1 MKKLLTIGLLT
12 ATFATAM
19 NAQPKLAS
27 DNIDEVLKAMT
38 LEEKAKLLVGGAN
51 NFFGANAVVGGEA
64 DLVAGAAGT
73 SPAIP
78 RLGIP
83 ATVLTDGPA
92 GVRINPT
99 RKGTDKTYYATAFP
113 IGSCLASTWN
123 TELVSKVGEAI
134 GNETKEYRCDVILGP
149 GMNLHRNPLCGRNF
163 EYYSEDPLLTGKI
176 AAAYI
181 QGVQSQGAGVSAKH
195 FAVNSQETD
204 RTAVDERV
212 SQRAA
217 RELYLRGF
225 EIAVRESD
233 PWTIMASYNQ
243 VNGQYSMGNH
253 DLLTKILREDWG
265 YKGIVMTDWIGIR
278 EGLETISE
286 VHAGNDLM
294 EPGQPAQVE
303 EIIKGVK
310 EGKLDIADVDR
321 NVRRMLEYIVKTP
334 SFRQY
339 PASNNPDF
347 KAHAAITRQ
356 SAAEGIVLLKNN
368 GALPFRTEGN
378 HNSQFSARAC
388 SLSSERTLNSQ
399 LIKTVAL
406 FGENS
411 YDFLSG
417 GTGSGCVHPPYV
429 VDMLQGLENAGIKSS
444 ATLTDIYRKY
454 IDYARIKFQA
464 ERHPA
469 KWFQTEMMGQQKY
482 PEISLSPIAI
492 NKEVQAADA
501 AIITIGRQAGEGID
515 RDIDTEFNLIP
526 EERALITDV
535 CNAFHAAGKPVIVI
549 INSGSVIETASWSSY
564 PDAIL
569 CAWQP
574 GMEGGNSIADLLTG
588 KVNPSGKLTMT
599 WPIAAT
605 DHASTKNFP
614 GNIDDYTF
622 QMMVG
627 NKMPVPGHAYTNH
640 EEDIYVGYR
649 FFDTFNKEVAYPFG
663 FGLSYTT
670 FAFSKPVVKLSTLRS
685 ALPLGSSK
693 NSQLSTL
700 NSQLST
706 LNSQLSTVQVSIT
719 VKNTGA
725 VSGKEVAQVYVQAP
739 KGRLEKPVQELK
751 AFAKTRELQPGES
764 QTLTM
769 TIPVRDLASFDEAG
783 SQWITEAGTYT
794 FRIGNNSRNIAATA
808 QLKIAEYTEK
818 TTNALAPQQPL
829 KLLKQ

>member
-1 MKKLLTIGLLT
+1 MKRLLTTCLL
-12 ATFATAM
+12 ATTIAM
-19 NAQPKLAS
+19 TTNAQVQLRA
-27 DNIDEVLKAMT
+27 DNIDEVIKAMT

-51 NFFGANAVVGGEA
+51 NFFSANAVVGGEA

-92 GVRINPT
+92 GVRIDPT

-123 TELVSKVGEAI
+123 TELVNKVGQAI

-195 FAVNSQETD
+195 FAINSQETD

-225 EIAVRESD
+225 EIAVRESN
-233 PWTIMASYNQ
+233 PWTVMSSYNQ
-243 VNGQYSMGNH
+243 INGQYSMGNR

-265 YKGIVMTDWIGIR
+265 FKGIVMTDWIGIR
-278 EGLETISE
+278 EGLPTITE
-286 VHAGNDLM
+286 VQAGNDLM
-294 EPGQPAQVE
+294 EPGQPAQVN
-303 EIIKGVK
+303 EIIEGVK
-310 EGKLDIADVDR
+310 SGKLDIADVDR

-334 SFRQY
+334 SFKKY

-347 KAHAAITRQ
+347 VAHAAITRQ
-356 SAAEGIVLLKNN
+356 SANEGIVLLKNN
-368 GALPFRTEGN
+368 GTLPWKNGN
-378 HNSQFSARAC
+378 
-388 SLSSERTLNSQ
+388 
-399 LIKTVAL
+399 IKTVAL

-429 VDMLQGLENAGIKSS
+429 VDMLEGLKNAGIKSS
-444 ATLTDIYRKY
+444 ETLTDIYRKY
-454 IDYARIKFQA
+454 IEFARVKFQA

-469 KWFQTEMMGQQKY
+469 KWYQNEYFGQQKY
-482 PEISLSPIAI
+482 PEIGLDPICV
-492 NKEVQAADA
+492 NKEVNGADA
-501 AIITIGRQAGEGID
+501 AIITIGRQAGEGVD
-515 RDIDTEFNLIP
+515 RDINTEFNLNA

-549 INSGSVIETASWSSY
+549 INSGSVIETASWSGY

-614 GNIDDYTF
+614 GQIDDYSL
-622 QMMVG
+622 QMMIG
-627 NKMPVPGHAYTNH
+627 NKTPIPGHAYTNH

-649 FFDTFNKEVAYPFG
+649 YFDTFGRDVAYPFG

-670 FAFSKPVVKLSTLRS
+670 FTFSKPVVK
-685 ALPLGSSK
+685 ANGK
-693 NSQLSTL
+693 DA
-700 NSQLST
+700 
-706 LNSQLSTVQVSIT
+706 VEVSIT
-719 VKNTGA
+719 VKNTGS
-725 VSGKEVAQVYVQAP
+725 VSGKEVTQVYVKAP
-739 KGRLEKPVQELK
+739 NGNLEKPAQELK
-751 AFAKTRELQPGES
+751 AFAKSRELKPGES
-764 QTLTM
+764 EVLTM
-769 TIPVRDLASFDEAG
+769 TIPVRMLASFDEAN
-783 SQWITEAGTYT
+783 SQWLTEAGTYT
-794 FRIGNNSRNIAATA
+794 FCIGNSSRNIAATA
-808 QLKIAEYTEK
+808 TLKLGEYTEK
-818 TTNALAPQQPL
+818 TTNALAPQHKL
-829 KLLKQ
+829 NLLKQ

>member
-1 MKKLLTIGLLT
+1 MKLKKILLTMTATAIAAAAYAQQAPQLT
-12 ATFATAM
+12 A
-19 NAQPKLAS
+19 
-27 DNIDEVLKAMT
+27 DNIDEVMKAMT

-92 GVRINPT
+92 GVRIDPT

-123 TELVSKVGEAI
+123 TELVKQVGQAI

-181 QGVQSQGAGVSAKH
+181 QGVQEEGVGVSAKH
-195 FAVNSQETD
+195 FAVNSQETE
-204 RTAVDERV
+204 RTSVDERV

-225 EIAVRESD
+225 EIAVRESQ
-233 PWTIMASYNQ
+233 PWTIMASYNII
-243 VNGQYSMGNH
+243 NGQFSMGSH
-253 DLLTKILREDWG
+253 DLLTKILRDDWG
-265 YKGIVMTDWIGIR
+265 FKGIVMTDWIGIR
-278 EGLETISE
+278 NGLPTIGE

-294 EPGQPAQVE
+294 EPGQPQQVQ
-303 EIIKGVK
+303 EIIDGVK
-310 EGKLDIADVDR
+310 NGKLDIADVDR

-334 SFRQY
+334 SFRHY

-356 SAAEGIVLLKNN
+356 SACEGIVMLKNN
-368 GALPFRTEGN
+368 GALPFRTESN
-378 HNSQFSARAC
+378 
-388 SLSSERTLNSQ
+388 LSPHTSHPSPLV
-399 LIKTVAL
+399 KTVSL
-406 FGENS
+406 FGEKS

-429 VDMLQGLENAGIKSS
+429 VDMLQGLKNAGISS
-444 ATLTDIYRKY
+444 SPLLTDIYRKY
-454 IDYARIKFQA
+454 IEFAKVKFQA
-464 ERHPA
+464 ERHPS
-469 KWFQTEMMGQQKY
+469 KWYQQEMFGQQKY
-482 PEISLSPIAI
+482 PEIGIDPICI
-492 NKEVQAADA
+492 EKEARNSDA
-501 AIITIGRQAGEGID
+501 AIITIGRQAGEGVD
-515 RDIDTEFNLIP
+515 RDIATEFNLIP
-526 EERALITDV
+526 EERNLIMDV
-535 CNAFHAAGKPVIVI
+535 CNAFHAVGKPVIVI
-549 INSGSVIETASWSSY
+549 INSGSVIETASWSGY

-574 GMEGGNSIADLLTG
+574 GMEGGNSIADILTG
-588 KVNPSGKLTMT
+588 KVNPSGRLTRT

-614 GNIDDYTF
+614 G
-622 QMMVG
+622 
-627 NKMPVPGHAYTNH
+627 HAFTNH

-649 FFDTFNKEVAYPFG
+649 FFDTFGRNVAYPFG
-663 FGLSYTT
+663 YGLSYTT
-670 FAFSKPVVKLSTLRS
+670 FAYEKPKVSVQGDLVTLE
-685 ALPLGSSK
+685 
-693 NSQLSTL
+693 
-700 NSQLST
+700 
-706 LNSQLSTVQVSIT
+706 VT
-719 VKNTGA
+719 VKNTGS
-725 VSGKEVAQVYVQAP
+725 VSGKEVAQVYVSAP
-739 KGRLEKPVQELK
+739 AGQLEKPAKELK

-764 QTLTM
+764 QRLVM
-769 TIPVRDLASFDEAG
+769 TIQKRELASFDEAN
-783 SQWITEAGTYT
+783 SQWLVEAGTYT
-794 FRIGNNSRNIAATA
+794 FLIGANVEDIRCQASARLTG
-808 QLKIAEYTEK
+808 YTEPVS
-818 TTNALAPQQPL
+818 NALAPQR
-829 KLLKQ
+829 KLNLLRR

>member
-1 MKKLLTIGLLT
+1 MTT
-12 ATFATAM
+12 
-19 NAQPKLAS
+19 NAQPKLS
-27 DNIDEVLKAMT
+27 ENNIDEVLKAMT

-51 NFFGANAVVGGEA
+51 NFFGTGAVVGGEA

-92 GVRINPT
+92 GVRIDPT

-243 VNGQYSMGNH
+243 VNGEYSMGNH
-253 DLLTKILREDWG
+253 DLLTKILRDDWG

-310 EGKLDIADVDR
+310 EGKLAIADVDR

-334 SFRQY
+334 SFHQY

-378 HNSQFSARAC
+378 
-388 SLSSERTLNSQ
+388 LSPLTSHHSPLV
-399 LIKTVAL
+399 KTVAL

-535 CNAFHAAGKPVIVI
+535 CNAFHAEGKPVIVI

-605 DHASTKNFP
+605 DHPSTKNFP
-614 GNIDDYTF
+614 GNIDNYTF

-627 NKMPVPGHAYTNH
+627 YKMPIPGHAYTNH

-649 FFDTFNKEVAYPFG
+649 YFDTFNKEVAYPFG

-670 FAFSKPVVKLSTLRS
+670 FEMSKPVVK
-685 ALPLGSSK
+685 AKG
-693 NSQLSTL
+693 N
-700 NSQLST
+700 
-706 LNSQLSTVQVSIT
+706 TVEVSIT

-725 VSGKEVAQVYVQAP
+725 VAGKEVAQVYVQAP
-739 KGRLEKPVQELK
+739 KGRLEKPAQELK

-769 TIPVRDLASFDEAG
+769 TIPVRNLASFDEAG
-783 SQWITEAGTYT
+783 SQWLTEAGTYT
-794 FRIGNNSRNIAATA
+794 FCIGNSSRNIAATA
-808 QLKIAEYTEK
+808 LLKLAEYTEK
-818 TTNALAPQQPL
+818 TTNALAPKQ
-829 KLLKQ
+829 KLNLLHQ

>member
-1 MKKLLTIGLLT
+1 MKRIMFTGVLLLLMASTMSAQTKLR
-12 ATFATAM
+12 A
-19 NAQPKLAS
+19 

-38 LEEKAKLLVGGAN
+38 IEEKAKLLVGGAN
-51 NFFGANAVVGGEA
+51 NFFGAGAVVGGEA

-73 SPAIP
+73 TPRIE

-92 GVRINPT
+92 GVRIDPT
-99 RKGTDKTYYATAFP
+99 REGTTQTYYATAFP

-163 EYYSEDPLLTGKI
+163 EYYSEDPLVTGKI

-181 QGVQSQGAGVSAKH
+181 KGVQSQGAGVSAKH

-225 EIAVRESD
+225 EIAIRESD
-233 PWTIMASYNQ
+233 PWTIMASYNK
-243 VNGQYSMGNH
+243 VNGEFSMGNH

-278 EGLETISE
+278 NGLPTINE

-294 EPGQPAQVE
+294 EPGQPAQVQ

-310 EGKLDIADVDR
+310 SGKLSMEDVDR

-334 SFRQY
+334 SFNNY
-339 PASNNPDF
+339 PYTNKPDF
-347 KAHAAITRQ
+347 EAHAAITRQ

-368 GALPFRTEGN
+368 GALPWKGDK
-378 HNSQFSARAC
+378 
-388 SLSSERTLNSQ
+388 
-399 LIKTVAL
+399 IKTVAL

-429 VDMLQGLENAGIKSS
+429 VEMLTGLKNAGIKSS
-444 ATLTDIYRKY
+444 ETLTDIYRKY
-454 IDYARIKFQA
+454 IDYAKVKFQA

-482 PEISLSPIAI
+482 PEIGISPIAI
-492 NKEVQAADA
+492 DKEVASADA

-515 RDIDTEFNLIP
+515 RDIATEFNLVP
-526 EERALITDV
+526 EEQALIKDV
-535 CNAFHAAGKPVIVI
+535 CNAFHQAGKPVVVI
-549 INSGSVIETASWSSY
+549 INSGSVIETASWSGY

-574 GMEGGNSIADLLTG
+574 GMEGGNSVADLLTG

-599 WPIAAT
+599 WPLAAT
-605 DHASTKNFP
+605 DHPSTKGYP
-614 GNIDDYTF
+614 GTMDFYTYEVTRGY
-622 QMMVG
+622 VG
-627 NKMPVPGHAYTNH
+627 QVAGYDYTNH
-640 EEDIYVGYR
+640 DEDIYVGYR
-649 FFDTFNKEVAYPFG
+649 FFDTFNREVAYPFG

-670 FAFSKPVVKLSTLRS
+670 FEFSKPVVK
-685 ALPLGSSK
+685 AKGK
-693 NSQLSTL
+693 DA
-700 NSQLST
+700 
-706 LNSQLSTVQVSIT
+706 VEVSIT
-719 VKNTGA
+719 IKNTGT
-725 VSGKEVAQVYVQAP
+725 VSGKEVAQIYVQAP
-739 KGRLEKPVQELK
+739 KGKLEKPAQELK

-783 SQWITEAGTYT
+783 SQWLTEAGNYT
-794 FRIGNNSRNIAATA
+794 FRIGNSSRNLPLSASLT
-808 QLKIAEYTEK
+808 LKEYTEK
-818 TTNALAPQQPL
+818 VNNALAPQQKL
-829 KLLKQ
+829 NLLKH

>member
-1 MKKLLTIGLLT
+1 M
-12 ATFATAM
+12 AT
-19 NAQPKLAS
+19 NAQTQLRA
-27 DNIDEVLKAMT
+27 DNIDEVLKIMT

-51 NFFGANAVVGGEA
+51 NFFGDHAIVGGEA
-64 DLVAGAAGT
+64 DLVTGAAGT
-73 SPAIP
+73 TPAIP

-92 GVRINPT
+92 GVRIDPT

-123 TELVSKVGEAI
+123 TELVGQVGEAI

-225 EIAVRESD
+225 EIAVRESN

-253 DLLTKILREDWG
+253 NLLTKILRDEWG

-278 EGLETISE
+278 EGLTTISE

-294 EPGQPAQVE
+294 EPGQPAQVN

-310 EGKLDIADVDR
+310 EGMLDIKDVDR

-334 SFRQY
+334 SFLKY

-356 SAAEGIVLLKNN
+356 SACEGIVLLKNN
-368 GALPFRTEGN
+368 GTLPWKEG
-378 HNSQFSARAC
+378 
-388 SLSSERTLNSQ
+388 T
-399 LIKTVAL
+399 IKTVAL

-429 VDMLQGLENAGIKSS
+429 IDMLQGLENAGIKSS
-444 ATLTDIYRKY
+444 PILTDIYRKY
-454 IDYARIKFQA
+454 IEFAKVKFQA

-469 KWFQTEMMGQQKY
+469 KWYQREYFGQQKY
-482 PEISLSPIAI
+482 PEISISPIAI
-492 NKEVQAADA
+492 NNEVETADA
-501 AIITIGRQAGEGID
+501 AIITIGRQAGEGVD

-526 EERALITDV
+526 EEHTLITDV
-535 CNAFHAAGKPVIVI
+535 CNAFHQAGKPVIVI

-614 GNIDDYTF
+614 GQLDYYSF
-622 QMMVG
+622 KDMVS
-627 NKMPVPGHAYTNH
+627 NKRPIAGHTYTNH

-649 FFDTFNKEVAYPFG
+649 YFDTFQKNVAYPFG

-670 FAFSKPVVKLSTLRS
+670 FQFTKPVVK
-685 ALPLGSSK
+685 AKGK
-693 NSQLSTL
+693 DA
-700 NSQLST
+700 
-706 LNSQLSTVQVSIT
+706 VEVSIT
-719 VKNTGA
+719 VKNTGSVA
-725 VSGKEVAQVYVQAP
+725 GKEVAQVYVQAP

-764 QTLTM
+764 QTLTI
-769 TIPVRDLASFDEAG
+769 TIPVRDLASFDEAK
-783 SQWITEAGTYT
+783 SQWLTEAGTYT
-794 FRIGNNSRNIAATA
+794 FRIGASSRDIRTTA
-808 QLKIAEYTEK
+808 SLALKEYTEK
-818 TTNALAPQQPL
+818 TTNALAPQQKL

>member
-1 MKKLLTIGLLT
+1 MKRLLTTCILATSLSMT
-12 ATFATAM
+12 A
-19 NAQPKLAS
+19 NAQLKLQA
-27 DNIDEVLKAMT
+27 DNIDEVLKEMT

-51 NFFGANAVVGGEA
+51 NFFGTGAVVGGEA

-73 SPAIP
+73 TPEIA

-92 GVRINPT
+92 GVRIDPT
-99 RKGTDKTYYATAFP
+99 RKGTSQTFYATAFP

-123 TELVSKVGEAI
+123 TELVGRVGEAI

-163 EYYSEDPLLTGKI
+163 EYYSEDPLVTGKI

-181 QGVQSQGAGVSAKH
+181 NGVQSQGAGVSAKH
-195 FAVNSQETD
+195 FAVNSQENN
-204 RTAVDERV
+204 RTGVDERL

-225 EIAVRESD
+225 EIAVRESS
-233 PWTIMASYNQ
+233 PWTVMASYNKI
-243 VNGQYSMGNH
+243 NGEYSMGNH
-253 DLLTKILREDWG
+253 DLLTKILRDDWG

-278 EGLETISE
+278 EGLPTITE

-294 EPGQPAQVE
+294 EPGQPAQVN
-303 EIIKGVK
+303 EIIKGVN
-310 EGKLDIADVDR
+310 EGKLSMADVDR

-334 SFRQY
+334 SFHKY
-339 PASNNPDF
+339 PASNKPDF
-347 KAHAAITRQ
+347 EAHAAITRQ

-368 GALPFRTEGN
+368 GALPWKNG
-378 HNSQFSARAC
+378 AV
-388 SLSSERTLNSQ
+388 
-399 LIKTVAL
+399 KTVAL

-429 VDMLQGLENAGIKSS
+429 VDMLEGLKNAGISS
-444 ATLTDIYRKY
+444 SPVLTDIYRKY
-454 IDYARIKFQA
+454 IDYAKVKFQA

-469 KWFQTEMMGQQKY
+469 KWYQLEMFGQQKY
-482 PEISLSPIAI
+482 PEIAISPVAI
-492 NKEVQAADA
+492 NNEVKAADA
-501 AIITIGRQAGEGID
+501 AIITIGRQAGEGVD

-526 EERALITDV
+526 EERSLILDV

-599 WPIAAT
+599 WPVAAS
-605 DHASTKNFP
+605 DHHSTRNFP
-614 GNIDDYTF
+614 GNIDHYTF
-622 QMMVG
+622 EMMVA
-627 NKMPVPGHAYTNH
+627 NNMPVPGLSYTNH

-649 FFDTFNKEVAYPFG
+649 YFDTFKKEVAYPFG

-670 FAFSKPVVKLSTLRS
+670 FAFSKPVVK
-685 ALPLGSSK
+685 AKGK
-693 NSQLSTL
+693 DA
-700 NSQLST
+700 
-706 LNSQLSTVQVSIT
+706 VEVSIT
-719 VKNTGA
+719 VKNTGS
-725 VSGKEVAQVYVQAP
+725 VSGKEVAQVYVAAP
-739 KGRLEKPVQELK
+739 DGKLEKPVHELK
-751 AFAKTRELQPGES
+751 AFAKTHELQPGES
-764 QTLTM
+764 QVLTM
-769 TIPVRDLASFDEAG
+769 TIPVRDLASFDETN
-783 SQWITEAGTYT
+783 SQWLTESGTYT
-794 FRIGNNSRNIAATA
+794 FYIGNSSRDIAATA
-808 QLKIAEYTEK
+808 TVKLNEYTEK
-818 TTNALAPQQPL
+818 TSNALAPKQKL
-829 KLLKQ
+829 NLLKKN

>member
-1 MKKLLTIGLLT
+1 MKKLFFTLFL
-12 ATFATAM
+12 ATAAM
-19 NAQPKLAS
+19 TANAQPQLRA
-27 DNIDEVLKAMT
+27 DNIDEVLQAMT

-51 NFFGANAVVGGEA
+51 NFFGAGAVVGGEA

-92 GVRINPT
+92 GVRIDPT

-123 TELVSKVGEAI
+123 TELVSKVGKAI

-163 EYYSEDPLLTGKI
+163 EYYSEDPFLTGKI

-204 RTAVDERV
+204 RTSVDERV

-243 VNGQYSMGNH
+243 VNGQFSMGNH

-265 YKGIVMTDWIGIR
+265 FKGIVMTDWIGIR
-278 EGLETISE
+278 AGLTTISE
-286 VHAGNDLM
+286 VQAGNDLM

-310 EGKLDIADVDR
+310 EGKLDIKDVDR

-334 SFRQY
+334 SFHQY
-339 PASNNPDF
+339 PASNAPDF

-378 HNSQFSARAC
+378 
-388 SLSSERTLNSQ
+388 LSPLTSHHSP

-444 ATLTDIYRKY
+444 PVLTDIYRKY
-454 IDYARIKFQA
+454 IEFAKLKFQA

-482 PEISLSPIAI
+482 PEIGLSPIAI
-492 NKEVQAADA
+492 NKEVATADA

-515 RDIDTEFNLIP
+515 RDIDTEFNLVP
-526 EERALITDV
+526 EERALIVDV
-535 CNAFHAAGKPVIVI
+535 CNAFHEAGKPVIVI
-549 INSGSVIETASWSSY
+549 INSGSVIETASWSGY

-605 DHASTKNFP
+605 DHPSTKNFP
-614 GNIDDYTF
+614 GYLDLYSKDIIRNY
-622 QMMVG
+622 VG
-627 NKMPVPGHAYTNH
+627 KVPGNDYTNH
-640 EEDIYVGYR
+640 DEDIYVGYR
-649 FFDTFNKEVAYPFG
+649 FFDTFQREVAYPFG

-670 FAFSKPVVKLSTLRS
+670 FEFSKPVVK
-685 ALPLGSSK
+685 AKGK
-693 NSQLSTL
+693 DAIE
-700 NSQLST
+700 
-706 LNSQLSTVQVSIT
+706 VSVS
-719 VKNTGA
+719 VKNTGK
-725 VSGKEVAQVYVQAP
+725 VSGKEVAQVYVAAP
-739 KGRLEKPVQELK
+739 KGKLEKPAQELK
-751 AFAKTRELQPGES
+751 AFAKTRELKPGES

-783 SQWITEAGTYT
+783 SQWLAEAGTYT
-794 FRIGNNSRNIAATA
+794 FNIGANSRDIAVSA

-829 KLLKQ
+829 NLLKQ

>member
-1 MKKLLTIGLLT
+1 MTT
-12 ATFATAM
+12 
-19 NAQPKLAS
+19 NAQPQLRA

-51 NFFGANAVVGGEA
+51 NFFSANAVVGGEA
-64 DLVAGAAGT
+64 TLVAGAAGT
-73 SPAIP
+73 SPEIA

-92 GVRINPT
+92 GVRIDPT

-123 TELVSKVGEAI
+123 TDLVSKVGEAI
-134 GNETKEYRCDVILGP
+134 GNETMEYRCDVILGP

-181 QGVQSQGAGVSAKH
+181 NGVQSQGAGVSAKH

-204 RTAVDERV
+204 RTSVDERV

-217 RELYLRGF
+217 REIYLRGF
-225 EIAVRESD
+225 EIAVRESN
-233 PWTIMASYNQ
+233 PWTIMASYNKI
-243 VNGQYSMGNH
+243 NGEFSMGNH
-253 DLLTKILREDWG
+253 DLLTKILRDDWG
-265 YKGIVMTDWIGIR
+265 YQGIVMTDWIGIR
-278 EGLETISE
+278 EGLPTIRE
-286 VHAGNDLM
+286 VQAGNDLM

-310 EGKLDIADVDR
+310 DGKLPIADVDR

-334 SFRQY
+334 SFHKY
-339 PASNNPDF
+339 PASNAPDF

-368 GALPFRTEGN
+368 GTLPWKEN
-378 HNSQFSARAC
+378 V
-388 SLSSERTLNSQ
+388 
-399 LIKTVAL
+399 KTVAL

-429 VDMLQGLENAGIKSS
+429 IDMLEGLKNAGIQSS
-444 ATLTDIYRKY
+444 PTLTDIYRKY
-454 IDYARIKFQA
+454 IDYARVKFQA

-469 KWFQTEMMGQQKY
+469 KWYQNEYFGQQKY
-482 PEISLSPIAI
+482 PEFGLSPIAI
-492 NKEVQAADA
+492 GKEVQTADA
-501 AIITIGRQAGEGID
+501 AIITIGRQAGEGVD

-526 EERALITDV
+526 EEHALIVDV
-535 CNAFHAAGKPVIVI
+535 CNAFHQSGKPVIVI
-549 INSGSVIETASWSSY
+549 INSGSVIETASWSGY

-599 WPIAAT
+599 WPLAAT
-605 DHASTKNFP
+605 DHPSTKNFP
-614 GNIDDYTF
+614 GALDDYTF

-627 NKMPVPGHAYTNH
+627 NNAPIPGHAYTNH

-649 FFDTFNKEVAYPFG
+649 YLDTFNRDVAYPFG
-663 FGLSYTT
+663 YGLSYTT
-670 FAFSKPVVKLSTLRS
+670 FEFSKPSCRVDGR
-685 ALPLGSSK
+685 GM
-693 NSQLSTL
+693 
-700 NSQLST
+700 
-706 LNSQLSTVQVSIT
+706 TVNITVT
-719 VKNTGA
+719 VKNTGNLA
-725 VSGKEVAQVYVQAP
+725 GKEVAQVYVQAP

-751 AFAKTRELQPGES
+751 AFAKTRELKPGES

-769 TIPVRDLASFDEAG
+769 AVPVRDLASFDEAN
-783 SQWITEAGTYT
+783 SQWLTEAGTYT
-794 FRIGNNSRNIAATA
+794 FRIGSSSRDIQATA
-808 QLKIAEYTEK
+808 SVTLKEYTEK
-818 TTNALAPQQPL
+818 TTNALAPKA
-829 KLLKQ
+829 KLNLMKQ

>member
-1 MKKLLTIGLLT
+1 MLKPRKILLAGLTALLTT
-12 ATFATAM
+12 TM
-19 NAQPKLAS
+19 NAQTPKLRA

-51 NFFGANAVVGGEA
+51 NFFGAGAVVGGEA

-92 GVRINPT
+92 GVRIDPT

-123 TELVSKVGEAI
+123 TELVGKVGEAI

-163 EYYSEDPLLTGKI
+163 EYYSEDALLTGKI

-181 QGVQSQGAGVSAKH
+181 NGVQSQGAGVSAKH
-195 FAVNSQETD
+195 FAINSQETD
-204 RTAVDERV
+204 RTSVDERL

-217 RELYLRGF
+217 RELYLKGF
-225 EIAVRESD
+225 EIAVRESN
-233 PWTIMASYNQ
+233 PWTIMASYNKI
-243 VNGQYSMGNH
+243 NGQYSMGNH
-253 DLLTKILREDWG
+253 DLLTKILRDDWG

-278 EGLETISE
+278 QGLPTITE
-286 VHAGNDLM
+286 VQAGNDLM
-294 EPGQPAQVE
+294 EPGQPAQVK
-303 EIIKGVK
+303 EIVEGVK
-310 EGKLDIADVDR
+310 SGKLDIADVDR

-334 SFRQY
+334 SFHQY

-368 GALPFRTEGN
+368 GTLPWKSG
-378 HNSQFSARAC
+378 A
-388 SLSSERTLNSQ
+388 
-399 LIKTVAL
+399 IKTVAL

-411 YDFLSG
+411 YDFFSG

-429 VDMLQGLENAGIKSS
+429 VDMLEGLKNVGITSS
-444 ATLTDIYRKY
+444 PTLTNIYRKY
-454 IDYARIKFQA
+454 IEYAKVKFQA

-469 KWFQTEMMGQQKY
+469 KWYQQEAFGQQKY
-482 PEISLSPIAI
+482 PEIAISPICI
-492 NKEVQAADA
+492 ENEVRTADA
-501 AIITIGRQAGEGID
+501 AIITIGRQAGEGVD
-515 RDIDTEFNLIP
+515 RDIDTEFNLVP

-549 INSGSVIETASWSSY
+549 INSGSVIETASWDGY
-564 PDAIL
+564 PDAVF

-574 GMEGGNSIADLLTG
+574 GMEGGNSIADLLMG
-588 KVNPSGKLTMT
+588 KVSPSGKLTMT

-614 GNIDDYTF
+614 GNMDDYTF
-622 QMMVG
+622 KQMVG
-627 NKMPVPGHAYTNH
+627 NNSPIPGHAYTNH

-649 FFDTFNKEVAYPFG
+649 FFDTFQREVAYPFG

-670 FAFSKPVVKLSTLRS
+670 FEFSKPAVKVN
-685 ALPLGSSK
+685 GD
-693 NSQLSTL
+693 NI
-700 NSQLST
+700 
-706 LNSQLSTVQVSIT
+706 TVNIT
-719 VKNTGA
+719 VKNTGK
-725 VSGKEVAQVYVQAP
+725 VSGKEVAQVYVTAP
-739 KGRLEKPVQELK
+739 KGKLEKPAQELK
-751 AFAKTRELQPGES
+751 GFAKTRELKPGES
-764 QTLTM
+764 QTLT
-769 TIPVRDLASFDEAG
+769 IAIAHRDLASFDEAG
-783 SQWITEAGTYT
+783 SQWLAEAGTYT
-794 FRIGNNSRNIAATA
+794 FRIGSSSRDIHQTATA
-808 QLKIAEYTEK
+808 KLKEYTEK

-829 KLLKQ
+829 RLLKQ